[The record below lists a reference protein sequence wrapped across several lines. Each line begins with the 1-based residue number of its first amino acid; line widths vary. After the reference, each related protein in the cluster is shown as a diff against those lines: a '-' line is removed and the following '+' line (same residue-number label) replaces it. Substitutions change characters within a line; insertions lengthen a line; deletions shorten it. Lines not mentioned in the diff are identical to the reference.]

1 MLWTR
6 PDSTLPTQVRRVDST
21 GTLEQVSADVA
32 AVFRPKAVFV
42 LGGPGSG
49 KGTQCAMIVERFGY
63 HHLSAGDLL
72 RAEKQS
78 GTAEGEMINEFI
90 REGRPHPH
98 LADLTRAS
106 TLRAVAAGRSE
117 SVQSV
122 FGAACSRTAYRAVN
136 RSIAQCS
143 GGPIDRSIDRI
154 VHAAVFG
161 AAVTVALTGLVP
173 PPVGR

>member
-1 MLWTR
+1 MAHATR
-6 PDSTLPTQVRRVDST
+6 PDWTLPTQVRRVDST

-98 LADLTRAS
+98 LADLTRGS
-106 TLRAVAAGRSE
+106 TLRAVAAGRLSP
-117 SVQSV
+117 SRPAL
-122 FGAACSRTAYRAVN
+122 FGAACSRTAYR
-136 RSIAQCS
+136 
-143 GGPIDRSIDRI
+143 
-154 VHAAVFG
+154 
-161 AAVTVALTGLVP
+161 
-173 PPVGR
+173 

>member
-90 REGRPHPH
+90 REGHPHPH
-98 LADLTRAS
+98 VVLGWLSSRERAHCERS
-106 TLRAVAAGRSE
+106 QQAASVRPVRVRRSVE
-117 SVQSV
+117 SHGV
-122 FGAACSRTAYRAVN
+122 
-136 RSIAQCS
+136 
-143 GGPIDRSIDRI
+143 
-154 VHAAVFG
+154 
-161 AAVTVALTGLVP
+161 
-173 PPVGR
+173 

>member
-1 MLWTR
+1 M
-6 PDSTLPTQVRRVDST
+6 RRVDST

-90 REGRPHPH
+90 KEGQPH
-98 LADLTRAS
+98 LTRAVS
-106 TLRAVAAGRSE
+106 SRS
-117 SVQSV
+117 SLGVPAQRD
-122 FGAACSRTAYRAVN
+122 GSRT
-136 RSIAQCS
+136 
-143 GGPIDRSIDRI
+143 GGC
-154 VHAAVFG
+154 
-161 AAVTVALTGLVP
+161 
-173 PPVGR
+173 

>member
-1 MLWTR
+1 MAHAVDSTR
-6 PDSTLPTQVRRVDST
+6 LDPTLPTQVRRVDST

-90 REGRPHPH
+90 KEGHPH
-98 LADLTRAS
+98 LTELTRAS
-106 TLRAVAAGRSE
+106 TLGAVAAGRLSP

-122 FGAACSRTAYRAVN
+122 LFGAAWSRTAYRAVN

-143 GGPIDRSIDRI
+143 GGPIDRSI
-154 VHAAVFG
+154 V
-161 AAVTVALTGLVP
+161 
-173 PPVGR
+173 

>member
-1 MLWTR
+1 M
-6 PDSTLPTQVRRVDST
+6 RRVDAT

-90 REGRPHPH
+90 KEGQYTSPSPRRE
-98 LADLTRAS
+98 L
-106 TLRAVAAGRSE
+106 
-117 SVQSV
+117 
-122 FGAACSRTAYRAVN
+122 
-136 RSIAQCS
+136 
-143 GGPIDRSIDRI
+143 
-154 VHAAVFG
+154 
-161 AAVTVALTGLVP
+161 
-173 PPVGR
+173 